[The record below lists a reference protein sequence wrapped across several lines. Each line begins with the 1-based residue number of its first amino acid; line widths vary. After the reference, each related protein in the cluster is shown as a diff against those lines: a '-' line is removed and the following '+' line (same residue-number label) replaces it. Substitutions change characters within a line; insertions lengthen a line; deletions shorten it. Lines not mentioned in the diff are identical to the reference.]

1 MAITLDGS
9 NGITTPGGATT
20 DDITFAD
27 NDKAIFGTGSDLQ
40 IYHDGSNSYVQDAGD
55 GALILNT
62 TNGGGV
68 YVYSAGET
76 MATFNSNGA
85 VNLYYDNAAKLAT
98 TSTGIAVTG
107 STAHTAGDITNTIS
121 GTYNINGA
129 NGTAGSPAY
138 ATYSFK
144 DDPNTGMYRAGT
156 DALAFTTAGS
166 QRMKIDASGRV
177 TTPSQP
183 YFSSAWNLSGTGFVT
198 SHNVVFNNGNGF
210 TITNGKI
217 YVPVAGHYYI
227 NAYGI
232 ATSEFDT
239 RVVANTTSAY
249 PFLFDFRQ
257 STWASGTHH
266 GCGNGRVVYL
276 ASGSY
281 VGIHR
286 LTGTM
291 YSGAGTSNPHNLISI
306 MLMG

>member
-1 MAITLDGS
+1 M
-9 NGITTPGGATT
+9 
-20 DDITFAD
+20 
-27 NDKAIFGTGSDLQ
+27 
-40 IYHDGSNSYVQDAGD
+40 
-55 GALILNT
+55 
-62 TNGGGV
+62 
-68 YVYSAGET
+68 
-76 MATFNSNGA
+76 
-85 VNLYYDNAAKLAT
+85 
-98 TSTGIAVTG
+98 
-107 STAHTAGDITNTIS
+107 
-121 GTYNINGA
+121 
-129 NGTAGSPAY
+129 
-138 ATYSFK
+138 
-144 DDPNTGMYRAGT
+144 R
-156 DALAFTTAGS
+156 
-166 QRMKIDASGRV
+166 IDSSGRV
-177 TTPSQP
+177 TTPAQP

-198 SHNVVFNNGNGF
+198 SYNALLNNGNGF